1 MDKAQQLSNL
11 VKNIAIGS
19 EAVAAGIATNET
31 LSGGPPSTDLTYV
44 LPEARSAI
52 VFAVPLDQDAIESFL
67 KKEDM
72 AAANNDN
79 RRKNVLA
86 SGIALTLSDFLEMKG
101 FKSVP
106 VTANAVYRK
115 DTERGPYDEKPP
127 ISHRYL
133 AVRSGLGHFGLSGNV
148 ITKEYGAAVLFAS
161 VVTEAELVPTD
172 PLPPQDSYC
181 DKCKLCMA
189 GCASG
194 LMSPDEETT
203 VTLGGVDFFYAKRR
217 TYNRCDY
224 VCGGFSGLH
233 QSGKWSTWS
242 PARFPIP
249 EHDDEFRGALIKAA
263 GPYVGRPKIDYG
275 LYHPL
280 VPGDLLEFTCGHCQF
295 ICHPDKEV
303 RQERFNMLVNSG
315 VVVQNEDGS
324 REAVSPEEA
333 QKRLAAMSPERR
345 ALYMDEPEVT

>member
-1 MDKAQQLSNL
+1 MDKDQQLSEL
-11 VKNIAIGS
+11 MKDMALGS
-19 EAVAAGIATNET
+19 EAVAVGIATVES
-31 LSGGPPSTDLTYV
+31 LAGGPPSTDLTYV

-52 VFAVPLDQDAIESFL
+52 VFAVPLDQDAIERFL

-72 AAANNDN
+72 AAANIDN
-79 RRKNVLA
+79 RQVNVLA
-86 SGIALTLSDFLEMKG
+86 SGIALTLSDFLMMKG

-106 VTANAVYRK
+106 ITANAVYRK
-115 DTERGPYDEKPP
+115 DTDRGPYDEKPP

-148 ITKEYGAAVLFAS
+148 ITNEYGATVLFAS
-161 VVTEAELVPTD
+161 VVTEAELIPTD
-172 PLPPQDSYC
+172 PLPPEDSYC
-181 DKCKLCMA
+181 DQCKLCMA

-203 VTLGGVDFFYAKRR
+203 VTLGGEDFSYAKRR
-217 TYNRCDY
+217 SYNRCDY

-249 EHDDEFRGALIKAA
+249 ENDDEFRGALINAA
-263 GPYVGRPKIDYG
+263 GPFVGRPKMNCG

-303 RQERFNMLVNSG
+303 RQERFNMLANSG

-333 QKRLAAMSPERR
+333 KKRLAAMSPERR
-345 ALYMDEPEVT
+345 ALYEK